1 MQDGMTL
8 QEMLDSIRAI
18 FAQDMTRKTAHRNKP
33 VADPALWRAIQ
44 SQEKHSSE
52 SQCSLRGM
60 PGSR

>member
-8 QEMLDSIRAI
+8 QEMLDSIRTI
-18 FAQDMTRKTAHRNKP
+18 FAQDMTRKTEHRNKP

-52 SQCSLRGM
+52 SQCWLRGM
-60 PGSR
+60 PGGR